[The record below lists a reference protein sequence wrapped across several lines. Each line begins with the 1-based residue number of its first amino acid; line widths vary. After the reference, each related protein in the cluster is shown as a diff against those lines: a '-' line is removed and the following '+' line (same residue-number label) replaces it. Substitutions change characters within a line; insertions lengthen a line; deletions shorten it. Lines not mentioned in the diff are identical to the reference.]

1 MNKKPIG
8 VFDSGLGGL
17 TALRQLI
24 KLLPNEDFIY
34 FGDTGRV
41 PYGSRSRDTI
51 LNYARQDIA
60 FLKSMDVKM
69 VIAACGTVC
78 SNIDD
83 AFIKSVDLPFLSVI
97 EPTVTAATKTS
108 KNKNIG
114 VIATKATI
122 ASNSFLDEIKRQ
134 CETASVKSKACP
146 LFVPIV
152 EDGIFD
158 KDNEIAKAV
167 VRLYLEEFK
176 ETNIDTLILG
186 CTHYPLLKSVIAQYL
201 GDSVSLIDSG
211 VEVAKK
217 AAVILEERDILNK
230 SAKKGS
236 CRFFVSDTT
245 QGFLK
250 IASMFLDNNIEE
262 ITKVSVT
269 NF

>member
-17 TALRQLI
+17 TALRELI

-60 FLKSMDVKM
+60 FLKSMNVKM
-69 VIAACGTVC
+69 IIAACGTVC

-83 AFIKSVDLPFLSVI
+83 EFINSVDLPFISVI
-97 EPTVTAATKTS
+97 EPTATIATNVS
-108 KNKNIG
+108 KNKHIG

-122 ASNSFLDEIKRQ
+122 ASNSFGKEIKRQ
-134 CETASVKSKACP
+134 CEAAKVDSLACP
-146 LFVPIV
+146 LFVPMV

-158 KDNEIAKAV
+158 KDNEIAQAV
-167 VRLYLEEFK
+167 VRLYLERFK
-176 ETNIDTLILG
+176 ESDIDTLILG
-186 CTHYPLLKSVIAQYL
+186 CTHYPLLKGAIAKYL
-201 GDSVSLIDSG
+201 GDTVELIDSG
-211 VEVAKK
+211 REVAKK
-217 AAVILEERDILNK
+217 AAAILREKNILNDSGTCDCK
-230 SAKKGS
+230 
-236 CRFFVSDTT
+236 FFVSDNT
-245 QGFLK
+245 QGFRE

-262 ITKVSVT
+262 ITKVSIT
-269 NF
+269 SF

>member
-17 TALRQLI
+17 TALRELI
-24 KLLPNEDFIY
+24 KILPNEDFIY

-41 PYGSRSRDTI
+41 PYGTRSRDTI
-51 LNYARQDIA
+51 LNYTRQDIA

-83 AFIKSVDLPFLSVI
+83 EFIKSVDLPFISVI
-97 EPTVTAATKTS
+97 EPTVSAATKKS

-122 ASNSFLDEIKRQ
+122 ASNSFVSEINRQ
-134 CETASVKSKACP
+134 CADAKIKSKACP

-152 EDGIFD
+152 EDGVYD
-158 KDNEIAKAV
+158 KENEIAKSV
-167 VRLYLEEFK
+167 VKLYLEEFK
-176 ETNIDTLILG
+176 DTDIDTLILG
-186 CTHYPLLKSVIAQYL
+186 CTHYPLLKGAIAEYL
-201 GDSVSLIDSG
+201 GSSITLIDSG
-211 VEVAKK
+211 IEVAKK
-217 AAVILEERDILNK
+217 AADILSSLDMLNE
-230 SAKKGS
+230 SGSGS
-236 CRFFVSDTT
+236 CEFFVSDAT
-245 QGFLK
+245 QGFREL
-250 IASMFLDNNIEE
+250 ASMFLDSNIEE